1 MTTMVDLA
9 GIGVGPFNLS
19 LAALLEPVAGTSALF
34 LEQRGHFAWHPEQM
48 LPGARLQTSFLK
60 DLVTPVDPTS
70 RHSFLNYL
78 RAQRRFYE
86 FLNADQP
93 AILRAEFADYLAW
106 VAGRLGSLRFSWP
119 VEEVGL
125 IGDRLRLAGR
135 SGVVSTGTIVVGT
148 GKRPYLPSWAGE
160 APASQCLHSS
170 AALSAMPRLRGKR
183 VALVGGGQSGAEL
196 FLAIAQGQFGP
207 AAEVAWIS
215 RRATFAALDETHFV
229 NEWFTP
235 AFVEHFHGL
244 PYRRRLALRPVQK
257 LAGDGISSATV
268 REIYSHLY
276 ERRHI
281 VGDGGSLRLLP
292 AREVNQLRRD
302 GQALVLEMVSQLD
315 GSVDRIDA
323 DVVVLATGFSWQ
335 LPECL
340 AGLAHRFDLDPEGRP
355 ALDAA
360 FRLGFDAPSG
370 VRVYVQNGGEHSHGI
385 ADPQLSLMAW
395 RAATIVN
402 DAVGRAVYDLAEIE
416 PVVSWRRLREPPVNL
431 GEMLQTR
438 VRRLA

>member
-1 MTTMVDLA
+1 MTVAADLV

-19 LAALLEPVAGTSALF
+19 LAALLEPVTGTGALF
-34 LEQRGHFAWHPEQM
+34 LEQREHFAWHPEQM

-119 VEEVGL
+119 VEEIGL
-125 IGDRLRLAGR
+125 AGDRLRLMGGA
-135 SGVVSTGTIVVGT
+135 GVVSTGTIVVGT
-148 GKRPYLPSWAGE
+148 GKRPHVPGWAAG
-160 APASQCLHSS
+160 APATHCLHSS
-170 AALSAMPRLRGKR
+170 AALSAMPRLHGKR

-196 FLAIAQGQFGP
+196 FLAIAQGQFGT
-207 AAEVAWIS
+207 AAEVTWIS

-235 AFVEHFHGL
+235 GFVEHFHGL

-268 REIYSHLY
+268 SEIYSHLY

-281 VGDGGSLRLLP
+281 VGDGDSLRLLP
-292 AREVNQLRRD
+292 AREVTDLHRD
-302 GQALVLEMVSQLD
+302 GQEVSLTLASQLD
-315 GSVDRIDA
+315 GSIDRIVA
-323 DVVVLATGFSWQ
+323 DVVVLATGFTWQ

-340 AGLAHRFDLDPEGRP
+340 AALAHRFDLDPDGRP

-360 FRLGFDAPSG
+360 YRLGFDGPSG

-385 ADPQLSLMAW
+385 ADAQLSLMAW

-402 DAVGRAVYDLAEIE
+402 DAVGSAVYDLTETE
-416 PVVSWRRLREPPVNL
+416 PVVSWRRLRQPPADVR
-431 GEMLQTR
+431 ETFATK